1 MSVSTAAPP
10 PGVPEYKD
18 GNPLRHVWPY
28 LDENGQAFGYVARY
42 DNTEGGK
49 SLIPYFRR
57 NGPGWISGAEQPP
70 RRLFGLDSLQ
80 GDRVF
85 VVEGEKSAAALLSLR
100 LAAVTSPCGSNSAHN
115 ADWAPLER
123 FREVYLLPDNDE
135 PGLGYVRSVANIL
148 SGLHGS
154 RKVHVCY
161 LPGLPEKGDVVDW
174 LRSRVPDPDWDEF
187 APIPRE
193 LGDDLVNEFLE
204 VVAENSQTIPAD
216 WLDDDAWPQPIP
228 LRPYEPPPW
237 PQGVFPPSVEEFVVA
252 LSEATET
259 PVELAASA
267 VLAILATCVHGK
279 YVVEVKPGYF
289 EPLCLWTC
297 CALPS
302 GSRKSAVLSHAMA
315 PLVAWEKSERE
326 RLEPIIKELESKSK
340 TIQARIDSLRKQAAK
355 PECKNLESINKEIAE
370 LDSTL
375 PLIPALPRIWT
386 CDITPEH
393 LGTLMDLNQE
403 RMGVLCDE
411 AGILEIINGRYSKK
425 GPNLDLFLQGHAATA
440 VRVDRGSRL
449 PVILDSPALS
459 VALMPQPDVIRSLAN
474 SPEFRGRGLLARFL
488 YAMPDHNLGTRTGEG
503 PPVPQQVSQR
513 YNTVVNALLKRKGQK
528 QDDGSEKPHVLNLS
542 PEAYELWRRFWS
554 EIELEMAD
562 GGMLEHI
569 TDWGGKLPGAAA
581 RIAAVFHMARYAS
594 QNERNHPISAE
605 DMGAAIKLGT
615 VFCKHALIAFDEMGT
630 DRVRDDARSILGWIR
645 RGHRETFLKRDIQRG
660 LQGPFKKS
668 EEINEPLALLADR
681 YYVRGLQKTYRPQGG
696 RPSEKYEVNPNVF

>member
-1 MSVSTAAPP
+1 
-10 PGVPEYKD
+10 
-18 GNPLRHVWPY
+18 
-28 LDENGQAFGYVARY
+28 
-42 DNTEGGK
+42 
-49 SLIPYFRR
+49 
-57 NGPGWISGAEQPP
+57 
-70 RRLFGLDSLQ
+70 
-80 GDRVF
+80 
-85 VVEGEKSAAALLSLR
+85 
-100 LAAVTSPCGSNSAHN
+100 
-115 ADWAPLER
+115 
-123 FREVYLLPDNDE
+123 
-135 PGLGYVRSVANIL
+135 
-148 SGLHGS
+148 
-154 RKVHVCY
+154 
-161 LPGLPEKGDVVDW
+161 
-174 LRSRVPDPDWDEF
+174 
-187 APIPRE
+187 
-193 LGDDLVNEFLE
+193 
-204 VVAENSQTIPAD
+204 
-216 WLDDDAWPQPIP
+216 
-228 LRPYEPPPW
+228 
-237 PQGVFPPSVEEFVVA
+237 
-252 LSEATET
+252 
-259 PVELAASA
+259 
-267 VLAILATCVHGK
+267 
-279 YVVEVKPGYF
+279 
-289 EPLCLWTC
+289 
-297 CALPS
+297 
-302 GSRKSAVLSHAMA
+302 
-315 PLVAWEKSERE
+315 
-326 RLEPIIKELESKSK
+326 
-340 TIQARIDSLRKQAAK
+340 
-355 PECKNLESINKEIAE
+355 
-370 LDSTL
+370 
-375 PLIPALPRIWT
+375 
-386 CDITPEH
+386 
-393 LGTLMDLNQE
+393 MDLNQE